1 MKEHTYGPEDV
12 ILSENNIVDKIFF
25 ILQGEAISFI
35 NLASKTK
42 KSASG
47 KQSSE
52 NTVQV
57 KL

>member
-42 KSASG
+42 KSTSG

-52 NTVQV
+52 NTV
-57 KL
+57 

>member
-12 ILSENNIVDKIFF
+12 IVSENNIVDKIFF
-25 ILQGEAISFI
+25 ILQGEAMSFI

-47 KQSSE
+47 KASSE
-52 NTVQV
+52 NTV
-57 KL
+57 